1 MVMTTAQELILE
13 GRIQGILKGKKDIIL
28 DILKNRFGKVP
39 KEISGTVNSYC
50 DSTALMSL
58 AVLAGTCESLKEFK
72 DGLR

>member
-1 MVMTTAQELILE
+1 MVMTTAQELMLE
-13 GRIQGILKGKKDIIL
+13 GEVKGKIQGKKDIIL
-28 DILKNRFGKVP
+28 DILNNRFGKVP

-58 AVLAGTCESLKEFK
+58 AVLAGTCKSLKEFK